1 MKKHWHKRHIEEA
14 IMQALMVVSFA
25 VVAGSLI
32 LILWTVVSKG
42 LPALSWQMLT
52 QTPKGGYYLG
62 KEGGILNAIVGS
74 LYLAGGGTLL
84 ALVFSLP
91 MALYIETYARNSD
104 WGRTVRLA
112 LDVLW
117 GIPLD
122 CVRRIRIHAHAQ
134 PGAAC
139 FSIGRNLG
147 LGLARTAHHDARHG
161 RSHPPDAA

>member
-1 MKKHWHKRHIEEA
+1 MKKHWHRRHIEEA
-14 IMQALMVVSFA
+14 IIKALMAVSFA

-84 ALVFSLP
+84 AKAVH
-91 MALYIETYARNSD
+91 
-104 WGRTVRLA
+104 V
-112 LDVLW
+112 
-117 GIPLD
+117 
-122 CVRRIRIHAHAQ
+122 
-134 PGAAC
+134 
-139 FSIGRNLG
+139 
-147 LGLARTAHHDARHG
+147 
-161 RSHPPDAA
+161 